1 MNSVGLENRMNL
13 VGREAGGRGH
23 IHDRDDAVSGHPM
36 IDARSARG

>member
-1 MNSVGLENRMNL
+1 VNGVGRENRVSF

-36 IDARSARG
+36 IDARGARR